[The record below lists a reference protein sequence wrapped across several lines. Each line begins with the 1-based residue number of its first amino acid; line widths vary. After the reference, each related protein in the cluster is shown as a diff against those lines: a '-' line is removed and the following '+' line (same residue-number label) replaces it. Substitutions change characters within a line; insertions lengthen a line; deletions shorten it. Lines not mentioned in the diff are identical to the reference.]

1 MSLMCLFTFSI
12 HSYYTFFLFV
22 FFFFTSF
29 MKNLLLCS
37 SNCLINFILP
47 IAKTTMDWEDIMAMV
62 LTVFEYQ
69 PVQGKSLG

>member
-1 MSLMCLFTFSI
+1 
-12 HSYYTFFLFV
+12 
-22 FFFFTSF
+22 

-69 PVQGKSLG
+69 PVQGKSLR